1 MLYFVKGP
9 INGTLRK
16 ITNKPEDFDFT
27 FMSNIKIVKKLLAF
41 FFSHKKLLNLF
52 PKSIHLDIR

>member
-16 ITNKPEDFDFT
+16 ITNKPEDYDFT
-27 FMSNIKIVKKLLAF
+27 FMRNIKIVKKLLAF